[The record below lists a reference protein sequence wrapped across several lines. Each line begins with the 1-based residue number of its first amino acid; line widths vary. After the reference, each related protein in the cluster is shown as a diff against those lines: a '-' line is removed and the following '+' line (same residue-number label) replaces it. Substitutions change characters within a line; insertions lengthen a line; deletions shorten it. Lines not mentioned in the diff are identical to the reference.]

1 MNYANPIY
9 DTAFKGLIRDEEIAK
24 EIIGTLLKTEVIDV
38 DLNITEWN
46 KPMTEADGLPR
57 SVRLDYCATI
67 LNEAGEKQQILIE
80 VQKTSQPDDIL
91 RFRNYLAVAGYGA
104 KPVLKNSPL
113 PIVTFYF
120 LGFKLDNIDTPCL
133 KVARHYE
140 DMMEDRVL
148 ETKEAFVELLTH
160 DSYIIQIPRIKNEE
174 QPQTK
179 LAKILSIFE
188 QSQSDDISLY
198 YRFPIEDDYIK
209 KMIGNLQY
217 IILDPIKK
225 QEMDNEV
232 YWYRHDDM
240 LSGELMRKVGELA
253 RIEGE
258 IAKKDEELAK
268 QEEEIAKKD
277 EELAKQEEE
286 LAKQEEELEKQDEEL
301 AKQEVELSKKDEEL
315 AKTKKQLHESAQRF
329 KNLGISQEEIAQLTG
344 LSIDEIET
352 L

>member
-174 QPQTK
+174 QPQSK

-188 QSQSDDISLY
+188 QRQVDDITLF
-198 YRFPIEDDYIK
+198 YRFPIEDEYIK

-217 IILDPIKK
+217 IILDPVKR

-240 LSGELMRKVGELA
+240 LSGELLRKVGELT

-258 IAKKDEELAK
+258 LLKKDDELL
-268 QEEEIAKKD
+268 KKD
-277 EELAKQEEE
+277 DEL
-286 LAKQEEELEKQDEEL
+286 L
-301 AKQEVELSKKDEEL
+301 KKDDEL
-315 AKTKKQLHESAQRF
+315 LKKSKQLHESAQRL
-329 KNLGISQEEIAQLTG
+329 KNLGISLEEIAQLTG
-344 LSIDEIET
+344 LSVNEIDK

>member
-80 VQKTSQPDDIL
+80 VQKTSSPDDIL

-104 KPVLKNSPL
+104 KPIIKNSPL

-120 LGFKLDNIDTPCL
+120 LGFILDNIDTPCL

-140 DMMEDRVL
+140 DMMADRVL

-174 QPQTK
+174 QPQSK
-179 LAKILSIFE
+179 LAKILSVFE

-198 YRFPIEDDYIK
+198 YRFPIEDEYIK

-217 IILDPIKK
+217 IILDPVKR
-225 QEMDNEV
+225 QEMDNEA

-240 LSGELMRKVGELA
+240 LSGELMRKDERLLQQENELL
-253 RIEGE
+253 
-258 IAKKDEELAK
+258 KKENELAK
-268 QEEEIAKKD
+268 QKGELAKKKGELAKKD
-277 EELAKQEEE
+277 
-286 LAKQEEELEKQDEEL
+286 D
-301 AKQEVELSKKDEEL
+301 EL
-315 AKTKKQLHESAQRF
+315 AKTMKQLYESAQQF
-329 KNLGISQEEIAQLTG
+329 KKLGLSVEKISQLTG
-344 LSIDEIET
+344 LSVDEIEA